1 MIFKIAKTE
10 LRNLFYSPVAWF
22 LAIVFMIECAIF
34 YTTPLAM
41 GANWQE
47 LLQKNNPSWKD
58 WAEQSMTLGMYLGQ
72 DGIFWNVMQNLYLFV
87 PLLTMGLISREINN
101 GTIKLLYSSPVKVRE
116 IVGGKFLAIMAYN
129 AILLSI
135 VGIFMVSGVFTIRSV
150 DYGMLLSAA
159 LGFYLMLCAYT
170 AIGMFMSSLS
180 SYQIVSAIATF
191 VTIFILSRIG
201 GLWQKYDFVRDL
213 TYFLSLNGRTAKM
226 LQGLITTRDVIYFI
240 AVIYMFL
247 GFTYLKLAGGR
258 ESSPWYRK
266 ALRFTVV
273 IVSTLVVGYVTSRP
287 TLVGYWDTTA
297 AQINT
302 VHPRTQKIIKDLG
315 KDPVEVTLYTNI
327 LGGGVSQG
335 LPEGRNNYLAGLWEP
350 YIRFKP
356 DIDFKYVNYYDYD
369 SRKDSIIY
377 KTFPNKTLKEIAGIL
392 ADGMDADISKFRS
405 GEEVHKTVDLQPENY
420 RLVMQL
426 KYKGQSAFL
435 RTFDDN
441 KFWPDEQ
448 QVNAAFRKLIDG
460 RLPKVRYLTG
470 DLERD
475 IDKSG
480 EREFQ
485 YHSAN
490 KNNRYS
496 LINNGFDIDTLS
508 LDYQDI
514 PADVRILVLADPKS
528 ALSAAAMD
536 KLHRYIDQ
544 GGNLLILGEPGK
556 QQMLNPMLQ
565 QLGVRLTEGTL
576 VEVTKNE
583 MPHMVRPYVTK
594 PFGLSLAEERDLMM
608 YRDVPDSLK
617 MTMPGAVGIER
628 TGDSLFT
635 ARPIMIGSPQTW
647 LKAGKLVVDS
657 TPPVFTPQEGDR
669 KGTFTTMLALTRKL
683 TNREQRIIVCGDAD
697 ILSNLRSGGAGLG
710 RSLYSWL
717 DDNDFLVYTPR
728 PNPADNLLSISSKGA
743 KTLAI
748 VYTWVLPALVLVLAI
763 LLLIRRK
770 RK

>member
-1 MIFKIAKTE
+1 MIFKIARTE

-22 LAIVFMIECAIF
+22 LTIVFMIQCAVF

-47 LLQKNNPSWKD
+47 LLLKNNPNFKD
-58 WAEQSMTLGMYLGQ
+58 WGEQSMTLGMFLGQ
-72 DGIFWNVMQNLYLFV
+72 DGIFMNVMQNLYLFV

-116 IVGGKFLAIMAYN
+116 IVLGKFLAIMIYN
-129 AILLSI
+129 AVLLSV
-135 VGIFMVSGVFTIRSV
+135 VGFFMVSGAFNIRAV

-180 SYQIVSAIATF
+180 TYQIVSAISTF

-213 TYFLSLNGRTAKM
+213 TYFLSLSGRTGKM
-226 LQGLITTRDVIYFI
+226 LRGLITTKDLVYFL
-240 AVIYMFL
+240 AVIYMFM

-258 ESSPWYRK
+258 ESAPWYRK
-266 ALRFTVV
+266 VLRFTVV
-273 IVSTLVVGYVTSRP
+273 VVTALTVGYITSRP

-302 VHPRTQKIIKDLG
+302 IHPSTQKNIKDLG

-327 LGGGVSQG
+327 LGGGVSRG
-335 LPEGRNNYLAGLWEP
+335 LPEGRNAYIEALWEP

-356 DIDFKYVNYYDYD
+356 EIDLKYVNYYDYD
-369 SRKDSIIY
+369 SEKDSFVY
-377 KTFPNKTLKEIAGIL
+377 RSFPHKSLKEIAGIL
-392 ADGMDADISKFRS
+392 ADGMGADVSKFQP
-405 GEEVHKTVDLQPENY
+405 GEELHKTIDLRAENY
-420 RLVMQL
+420 RVVMQL
-426 KYKGQSAFL
+426 KYKGQSVFL

-441 KFWPDEQ
+441 RFWPDEQ
-448 QVNAAFRKLIDG
+448 QVNAAVRRLIDG
-460 RLPKVRYLTG
+460 TLPKVRYITG
-470 DLERD
+470 DLERN

-485 YHSAN
+485 YHSSS
-490 KNNRYS
+490 KNNRSS

-514 PADVRILVLADPKS
+514 PADVKILVLADPKS
-528 ALSAAAMD
+528 ALSAASLD
-536 KLHRYIDQ
+536 KLRQYIDK
-544 GGNLLILGEPGK
+544 GGNMLILGEPGK

-583 MPHMVRPYVTK
+583 MPHMIRPYVTK
-594 PFGLSLAEERDLMM
+594 FGLNLADEAELRMF
-608 YRDVPDSLK
+608 RDVSDTLK
-617 MTMPGAVGIER
+617 TTMPGAVGVEH
-628 TGDSLFT
+628 TNDSLFAAT
-635 ARPIMIGSPQTW
+635 TIMMAMPQTW

-657 TPPVFTPQEGDR
+657 TPPEFMPQEGDR
-669 KGTFTTMLALTRKL
+669 TGAFQPMIALTRKVH
-683 TNREQRIIVCGDAD
+683 NSEQRIIVGGDAD
-697 ILSNLRSGGAGLG
+697 VMSNLRGGGAGLG
-710 RSLYSWL
+710 RALYSWL
-717 DDNDFLVYTPR
+717 DDNHFPVYTPR

-743 KTLAI
+743 KALEF
-748 VYTWVLPALVLVLAI
+748 VYVWILPALVLLIGI